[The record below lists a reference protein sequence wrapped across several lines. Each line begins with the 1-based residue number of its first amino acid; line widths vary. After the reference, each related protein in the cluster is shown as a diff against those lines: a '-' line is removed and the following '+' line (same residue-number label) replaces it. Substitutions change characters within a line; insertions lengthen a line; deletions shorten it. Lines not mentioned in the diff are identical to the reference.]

1 MLKKLI
7 GIDIGGTTIKMA
19 LFDAAGTMLD
29 KWQIPT
35 NTDAGGM
42 HIPDEMVASIKQ
54 RLSEN
59 ELESGELLGIGI
71 GVPGPVDDSVVKRA
85 VNLGWSDF
93 PLKQLLERELNVP
106 VALLNDA
113 NAAALGE
120 LWQGSSDQLRD
131 TVFVTLG
138 TGVGGGIIVDGK
150 IVNGKHASGGEIGHI
165 PVQSEEKRLCG
176 CGNTNCLESYGSANG
191 MVKTMN
197 QLAGEEVVSNTK
209 DIFTLLAQGDSAA
222 QDTLAITIDYL
233 ARAIA
238 GILNTLDPEE
248 LVIGG
253 GVSEAGDA
261 FLVPLKAAL
270 DRYVFPQISGH
281 IQLRKATLG
290 NDAGVYGAA
299 YQIVN
304 TIREVQV

>member
-35 NTDAGGM
+35 NTDADGM

-54 RLSEN
+54 RLAEK
-59 ELESGELLGIGI
+59 ELDSSELLGIGI

-85 VNLGWSDF
+85 VNLGWADF
-93 PLKQLLERELNVP
+93 PLKQLMELGLNVP

-120 LWQGSSDQLRD
+120 LWQGSSEQLRD
-131 TVFVTLG
+131 IVFVTLG

-150 IVNGKHASGGEIGHI
+150 IVNGRHASGGEIGHI
-165 PVQSEEKRLCG
+165 PVRSEETRLCG
-176 CGNTNCLESYGSANG
+176 CGNTNCLESYGSASG

-197 QLAGEEVVSNTK
+197 QLAGEEVISNTK
-209 DIFTLLAQGDSAA
+209 DFFGLLAQGDSCA
-222 QDTLAITIDYL
+222 QETLAITIDYL

-238 GILNTLDPEE
+238 GIMNTLDPEE

-281 IQLRKATLG
+281 VQLRKATLG

-304 TIREVQV
+304 TVREVRV